1 MITIFIIEDEIKT
14 ALALKKSIEKCFQ
27 EAVVLEI
34 AQSIKSAVK
43 WLKTNEAP
51 DLIFS
56 DIQLADGLSFDI
68 FKQVLIKSPIIFC
81 TAFDE
86 YAVEAFKT
94 NSIDYLLKPIDESK
108 LKQSLVKYNT
118 MKSLFGNN
126 NAAIEAKMQNL
137 FLQMDKGYK
146 KTILVYFQDK
156 MVALKI
162 ESIQYIHHDL
172 GVVYIMTFDKKKYFM
187 NQTLDEFESILN
199 PNDFFR
205 VNRQFIVNRNAISA
219 LGNYISRRLVVL
231 LNPPNTDLITVSKTK
246 APLLLK
252 WIENEL

>member
-43 WLKTNEAP
+43 WLKANEPP
-51 DLIFS
+51 DIIFS

-68 FKQVLIKSPIIFC
+68 FKQVIIKSPIIFC
-81 TAFDE
+81 TAYDE
-86 YAVEAFKT
+86 YAVDAFKT
-94 NSIDYLLKPIDESK
+94 NSIDYLLKPIDEKK
-108 LKQSLVKYNT
+108 LKASIDKYYS
-118 MKSLFGNN
+118 MKSLFIKDNSVVDSR
-126 NAAIEAKMQNL
+126 IQNL
-137 FLQMDKGYK
+137 LLEFNTDYK
-146 KTILVYFQDK
+146 KTILVHFQNK
-156 MVALKI
+156 MVVLKI
-162 ESIQYIHHDL
+162 DNIEYIHYNL
-172 GVVYIMTFDKKKYFM
+172 GVIYIMTFDNKKYFM
-187 NQTLDEFESILN
+187 NQTLDEFETILN

-205 VNRQFIVNRNAISA
+205 VNRQFIINRRAILA
-219 LGNYISRRLVVL
+219 VENYLSRRLL
-231 LNPPNTDLITVSKTK
+231 LLLKSTITETIIVSKTK

>member
-43 WLKTNEAP
+43 WLKTNDPP
-51 DLIFS
+51 DIIFS

-68 FKQVLIKSPIIFC
+68 FKQVTIKSPIIFC
-81 TAFDE
+81 TAYDE

-94 NSIDYLLKPIDESK
+94 NSIDYLLKPIDETK
-108 LKQSLVKYNT
+108 LKASIDKYYSI
-118 MKSLFGNN
+118 KSLFVKDNSVVDSR
-126 NAAIEAKMQNL
+126 IQNL
-137 FLQMDKGYK
+137 LLQFNSDYK

-156 MVALKI
+156 MSALKVD
-162 ESIQYIHHDL
+162 SIQYIHHDL
-172 GVVYIMTFDKKKYFM
+172 GLVYLMTFDKKKYFM
-187 NQTLDEFESILN
+187 NQTLDEFETILN

-205 VNRQFIVNRNAISA
+205 VNRQFIINRKAI
-219 LGNYISRRLVVL
+219 LVVENYLSRRLVL
-231 LNPPNTDLITVSKTK
+231 LLKSPITETIIVSKTK